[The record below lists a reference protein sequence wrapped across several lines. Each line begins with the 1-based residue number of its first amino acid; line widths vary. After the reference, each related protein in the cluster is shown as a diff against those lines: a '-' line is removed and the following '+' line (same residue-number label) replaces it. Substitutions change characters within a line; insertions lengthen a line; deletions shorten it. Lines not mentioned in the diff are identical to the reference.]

1 MSFHWLVGD
10 IIKEDAAFATVPS
23 RERPRRSV
31 ADTELEAMLDLH
43 RTWVESHGKSGMRL
57 ELAHAD
63 FEGMDLTGANLQG
76 AVLNGANLQGSELLL
91 ADLRGASLVQA
102 NLQEANLLG
111 ADLRGANLEGATL
124 VGSAG
129 LHTTQL
135 AGASLLWSMLPSS
148 IAEFEGQNLA
158 QARARHC
165 YHVLLATLAICAL
178 CCLRIFTARDVQF
191 LNDAPLLRVLPSSGV
206 IPIATFFVVM
216 PIVLFGLFV
225 YLHIALQRL
234 WEQLGELPSIF
245 PDGHSLDRTGPWIL
259 MTLFQARFRGWR
271 ANWVAPSALQMIAP
285 FALAYWAI
293 PATLFLFWARY
304 LVMQDIRGA
313 LLQILLLMLSVGIAM
328 QLPRVRDEGVPE
340 ATPARSVETIEE
352 PIRKSEE
359 TGGVRAEDQSA
370 GDSSR
375 EHSSLRDSSLDDSS
389 LDDSE
394 SEPDFVALAE
404 PIENHEFRGE
414 APPAPVIV
422 PEIKKPRRAQAAMER
437 LVFAAALGVFLV
449 ILTLGVDYGV
459 PHDSSVMP
467 DVSQASLLRWSADAF
482 WTLGYRPYANLT
494 EASISTVP
502 KDWSWRDDDLSVV
515 KGAQLNDLRLRYAEA
530 YRTIWINAHLWKADL
545 RGAYFSESDFRGANL
560 REANLHATFFDRVR
574 FFRANLHGA
583 DLEMA
588 NLTRADMRETDL
600 SYAKL
605 GNAILV
611 DAHLG
616 NANLF
621 GADLHSA
628 QLAHASIESADLRD
642 ANLANADLKLASL
655 QDAYLWSAKL
665 PGADLKDAELK
676 GAILIEASLRNSNLE
691 GADLQGAV
699 LRGTDFSGANI
710 AGADL
715 RGATG
720 LTAAQI
726 CSAKNRAGAQYDDS
740 LAPLV
745 EAQCGATATSGGS
758 ATAPST
764 PATAASTNQPK

>member
-43 RTWVESHGKSGMRL
+43 RAWVESNGKSGMRL

-124 VGSAG
+124 VGAAG

-165 YHVLLATLAICAL
+165 YHVLLATLALCAL

-206 IPIATFFVVM
+206 IPIATFFLVM

-285 FALAYWAI
+285 FALAYWAV

-328 QLPRVRDEGVPE
+328 QLPRVRDEGVPG
-340 ATPARSVETIEE
+340 AAPVRSVETIED
-352 PIRKSEE
+352 PISKSDESNE
-359 TGGVRAEDQSA
+359 APGDDHSA
-370 GDSSR
+370 A
-375 EHSSLRDSSLDDSS
+375 DSSLENVSLDASS

-404 PIENHEFRGE
+404 PIQNQEFRGE
-414 APPAPVIV
+414 APPAPAIA
-422 PEIKKPRRAQAAMER
+422 PEVKKPRRAQAAMQR
-437 LVFAAALGVFLV
+437 LIFAAALGVFLL

-502 KDWSWRDDDLSVV
+502 KNWSWRDDDLSVV

-560 REANLHATFFDRVR
+560 REANLHSTFFDRVR

-611 DAHLG
+611 DTHLG

-642 ANLANADLKLASL
+642 ANLMNADLKLASL
-655 QDAYLWSAKL
+655 QDAYLWSTKL
-665 PGADLKDAELK
+665 PGADLKDADLK
-676 GAILIEASLRNSNLE
+676 GAILIEASLRDSNLE

-720 LTAAQI
+720 LTPAQI
-726 CSAKNRAGAQYDDS
+726 CSAKNRTGAQFDDS

-745 EAQCGATATSGGS
+745 EAQCGATPASAAS
-758 ATAPST
+758 ATAP
-764 PATAASTNQPK
+764 ASASPSSSSQPK